1 MDNYHIVLTGKGW
14 QLTKE
19 GDAKVLKAAETR
31 AELIEVAAVFLK
43 DKTASLKIHTSD
55 GKIQEERTYPR
66 CADPAASK
74 G

>member
-19 GDAKVLKAAETR
+19 GDPKVIKTGETR
-31 AELIEVAAVFLK
+31 AELIEIAAAFLR
-43 DKTASLKIHTSD
+43 DKTASLKIHSSD
-55 GKIQEERTYPR
+55 GKIQEERTYPSS
-66 CADPAASK
+66 ADPAASK